1 MQIKVQTDQ
10 LQTELVNEDAS
21 TLLLEIVWEF
31 DGLYYPE
38 KNWTDFACVIIGWWV
53 STVVKIMD
61 GEDKVNFAFMDGPY
75 SIEARY
81 NREARELEM
90 MPRGIFSVK
99 KVGIRELIEAL
110 SQAVDAVYRKFVELG
125 IQERE
130 RIFFKRYFEILE
142 GYLSSL
148 Q

>member
-1 MQIKVQTDQ
+1 
-10 LQTELVNEDAS
+10 
-21 TLLLEIVWEF
+21 
-31 DGLYYPE
+31 
-38 KNWTDFACVIIGWWV
+38 
-53 STVVKIMD
+53 
-61 GEDKVNFAFMDGPY
+61 MDGPY

-90 MPRGIFSVK
+90 MPRGIFNVK